1 MRAALCYE
9 SVRGPTNIRRHHKPR
24 GFCVQH
30 QALSIAWLPIAET
43 RSSSIPG
50 NRVRVTWIILP
61 LWIPVVALVIPTTFL
76 WWRCLRV
83 LPGHCQNC
91 GYDLTGNV
99 SGVCPE
105 CGTAVPDARTP
116 KTPG

>member
-9 SVRGPTNIRRHHKPR
+9 SVRGPTNIRWPHKPR

-30 QALSIAWLPIAET
+30 QALSIAWLPVAES
-43 RSSSIPG
+43 RSFSIPG
-50 NRVRVTWIILP
+50 NRLRVTSVVLP
-61 LWIPVVALVIPTTFL
+61 LWIPVVALAIPTTFL
-76 WWRCLRV
+76 WWRDRRV
-83 LPGHCQNC
+83 AIAHCQSC

-105 CGTAVPDARTP
+105 CGMRVEREG
-116 KTPG
+116 KTR